1 MASFQSEYS
10 WINSAELEQIAS
22 NELIIFYPTRRQM
35 ATASAYYSEWAELP
49 LLFLSRL
56 FG

>member
-1 MASFQSEYS
+1 LKQWNIRRSTAC
-10 WINSAELEQIAS
+10 A